1 MTRLVVLSRARPR
14 NPLTSPAASQR
25 ASEDLAGA
33 SVGGAPGAQ
42 QAARLRACTRGQ
54 RRAPRELATMVG
66 DFTKVELHRLAHPIA
81 EAEAR
86 AVCAAPERVV
96 LVENDLDAGMLT
108 LGVRVEE
115 YT

>member
-1 MTRLVVLSRARPR
+1 
-14 NPLTSPAASQR
+14 
-25 ASEDLAGA
+25 
-33 SVGGAPGAQ
+33 
-42 QAARLRACTRGQ
+42 
-54 RRAPRELATMVG
+54 MVG